1 MFLAKIKNKNYGAQK
16 KDFRQVNTYSN
27 FCDIKYKNK
36 IFYTNIKTKVKRK
49 KKGKGFVQR
58 V

>member
-16 KDFRQVNTYSN
+16 KDFRQANTYSN

-49 KKGKGFVQR
+49 KKSKGFVQR
-58 V
+58 I